1 MVNDMKIKTIL
12 IIMLTILVLLGI
24 HTIIKANS
32 IETIEME
39 VVNVSQTTDGKSF
52 DFEDG
57 TGYYIETTDGNLWT
71 LTEEI
76 EVGNTVVFDT
86 MGTES
91 VYDDVIIDIK

>member
-57 TGYYIETTDGNLWT
+57 TGYYIETTDGNLWA

-76 EVGNTVVFDT
+76 EVGNIVVFDT

>member
-1 MVNDMKIKTIL
+1 
-12 IIMLTILVLLGI
+12 MLTILVLLSI
-24 HTIIKANS
+24 HIVIKVNS

-52 DFEDG
+52 DFENG
-57 TGYYIETTDGNLWT
+57 TGYYIETTDGNLWM

-76 EVGNTVVFDT
+76 EVGNIVVFDT

>member
-1 MVNDMKIKTIL
+1 
-12 IIMLTILVLLGI
+12 MLTIIVLLNI

-39 VVNVSQTTDGKSF
+39 VVNVSQTTSGKSF
-52 DFEDG
+52 NFKDG
-57 TGYYIETTDGNLWT
+57 TGYYIETADGNLWA

>member
-1 MVNDMKIKTIL
+1 MVNDMKIKRVL

-52 DFEDG
+52 NFEDG
-57 TGYYIETTDGNLWT
+57 SGYYIETTDGNLWA

-76 EVGNTVVFDT
+76 EIGNTVIFDT